1 MIAPPQIVHRAVAT
15 RPVGPPLSVDEERRT
30 VTVCWLSTPDVPR
43 ANWDG
48 SQFIERLPVEN
59 CDLSRLNSGAAPVTD
74 SHLRVP
80 ISAQIGVVRRAW
92 FERGQGMAELQISN
106 RQEVEG
112 LWRDIVAGVVR
123 NVSIE
128 AEVPNWIETPATKT
142 SPRILTAAS
151 WRPLAISFVTVP
163 ADPGAVTRS
172 KEGVP
177 MEQSIA
183 TTPAGVEPVKP
194 ATITREQEV
203 VEIRRIAAP
212 FAGSLPAGFIDDLV
226 ARGIGVNEARTAI
239 LDRLA
244 QESERTPIHSTNPV
258 VTMGRDRRDGLVERM
273 AEALACRYVGKA
285 PSDGAREFWG
295 ASVTD
300 LAREIL
306 TVNGLSAPRWDRG
319 ELLKRAMHTTSDF
332 PNLLTGAGQRMLLEA
347 YTAAAPA
354 IKQIARRS
362 TAVDFRAKS
371 TLRLGEAPKLIKV
384 NEGGEIKY
392 GSRAEAKESYR
403 LYTYARIFSISREA
417 LINDDLGAFSDFTR
431 AYGVAAASLE
441 AQVLV
446 DLLAGAAGI
455 GPTMSDGKALFH
467 SDHGNLAA
475 SGAAISDAT
484 LTAARL
490 ALRTMKGLDG
500 ESIIEVAPRYL
511 VTPAAKETDA
521 QKAIAAIYPATTADA
536 NVFTGAL
543 TLVTDPRLDAKSAT
557 RWYVFGD
564 PAVAPVLEYSYLQ
577 EAQGPMVDS
586 RPGFDVLGME
596 FRAVLDFGAGVLDWR
611 GAYCNPG
618 A

>member
-1 MIAPPQIVHRAVAT
+1 MTAPQIIHRAVAT
-15 RPVGPPLSVDEERRT
+15 RPVGPPLSLDEERRT
-30 VTVCWLSTPDVPR
+30 VRVCWLSTPDVPR
-43 ANWDG
+43 AQWDG
-48 SQFIERLPVEN
+48 SQVIERLSPEN
-59 CDLSRLNSGAAPVTD
+59 CDLSRLNSGTAPVTD
-74 SHLRVP
+74 SHMRVP
-80 ISAQIGVVRRAW
+80 MSAQVGVVLRAW
-92 FERGQGMAELQISN
+92 FERGQGLAEIRISD
-106 RQEVEG
+106 RPEVAG

-123 NVSIE
+123 NVSLE
-128 AEVPNWIETPATKT
+128 AEVESWIETPATKT
-142 SPRILTAAS
+142 SPRVLTAAA

-172 KEGVP
+172 KEEAS
-177 MEQSIA
+177 MEQNVIS
-183 TTPAGVEPVKP
+183 PAGVEPVKP
-194 ATITREQEV
+194 ATITREQEAA
-203 VEIRRIAAP
+203 EIRRISAP
-212 FAGSLPAGFIDDLV
+212 FARSLPAGFVDDLV
-226 ARGIGVNEARTAI
+226 ARGIGLNEARTAI

-244 QESERTPIHSTNPV
+244 QESERTPIHSTNPI

-332 PNLLTGAGQRMLLEA
+332 PNLLTGTGQRMLLEA
-347 YTAAAPA
+347 YQAAAPA

-371 TLRLGEAPKLIKV
+371 VLQLGEAPKLIKV
-384 NEGGEIKY
+384 NEAGEIKY

-431 AYGVAAASLE
+431 AYGVAAANLE

-446 DLLAGAAGI
+446 DLLVGSGGL
-455 GPTMSDGKALFH
+455 GPVMRDGQTLFH
-467 SDHGNLAA
+467 ATHGNLAA
-475 SGAAISDAT
+475 SGGAISDTT

-500 ESIIEVAPRYL
+500 ETIIEVSPRYL
-511 VTPAAKETDA
+511 VTPAAKETEG
-521 QKAIAAIYPATTADA
+521 QKAIAAIYPATTATA
-536 NVFTGAL
+536 NVFTNAL

-577 EAQGPMVDS
+577 DAQGPTVDT

-596 FRAVLDFGAGVLDWR
+596 FRAVLDFGAGALDWR